1 VQNVTKTNKK
11 RPDPFCPR
19 TNDLSRAPLEYI
31 WNQGRSA
38 GAPFG
43 PLPQYTPTGNTT
55 PHDLSRKF
63 PHNLFP
69 KRPR

>member
-19 TNDLSRAPLEYI
+19 CAPLEYI
-31 WNQGRSA
+31 WNQGRAA

-43 PLPQYTPTGNTT
+43 LLPQYTPTGNTT

-69 KRPR
+69 KRTR